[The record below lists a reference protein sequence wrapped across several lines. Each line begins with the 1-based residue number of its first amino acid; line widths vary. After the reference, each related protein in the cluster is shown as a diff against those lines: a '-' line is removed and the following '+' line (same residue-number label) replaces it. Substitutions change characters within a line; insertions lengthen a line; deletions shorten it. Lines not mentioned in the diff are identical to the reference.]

1 MPENVQEAAKSG
13 NWSAVFPEMASDVS
27 TVGIIPGAVK
37 QSKNNYYY
45 RPNIEKALEV
55 GLLHKDSN
63 NNFKPTQTITVG
75 EFARG
80 AEKAFGLEENSLTN
94 YNKTYAEL
102 QTKNAEVST
111 TAVSVSSD
119 NSTELA
125 EGEVTI
131 NVTQRRRAVL

>member
-1 MPENVQEAAKSG
+1 M
-13 NWSAVFPEMASDVS
+13 
-27 TVGIIPGAVK
+27 
-37 QSKNNYYY
+37 
-45 RPNIEKALEV
+45 
-55 GLLHKDSN
+55 LHKDSN

-131 NVTQRRRAVL
+131 NVTQPAAGGTVR